1 MLYNV
6 AYDAPDGMRIYCQQ
20 WHDHV
25 TAERMLALW
34 QDKYGVNGGKA
45 YPNGK
50 GFYPYSNPRIVKKG

>member
-34 QDKYGVNGGKA
+34 CDKYGVNGGRLILMGKA
-45 YPNGK
+45 SIP
-50 GFYPYSNPRIVKKG
+50 SLIQE